1 MSRENPIGLPKAKK
15 KKKRKTHTMNKTK
28 TWKIGECCTGGII
41 QAKISENAY
50 FPSST
55 TIKILVKEWKTGKII
70 HSDIFGRIHESR
82 LVNYLHDMT
91 TSYHAE
97 TIMEWI
103 KENAWQHNVL
113 VTMEGRN

>member
-1 MSRENPIGLPKAKK
+1 
-15 KKKRKTHTMNKTK
+15 MNKTK
-28 TWKIGECCTGGII
+28 TWKIGEECIGGII
-41 QAKISENAY
+41 QIKVSEGTY
-50 FPSST
+50 FPQGT
-55 TIKILVKEWKTGKII
+55 TIKVLVKEWKSGAVI
-70 HSDIFGRIHESR
+70 HSNIFERIHESR
-82 LVNYLHDMT
+82 LVNHLHDMT